1 VGSTLLQ
8 CGVKNHYLSNCLP
21 PAGFEPAH
29 LSAPVPKTGVST
41 IPPRRHSYSVTCSFF
56 FVYHSL
62 TTYAVFF
69 YYFGYGRVVLILE
82 LIAHFIFQS
91 LKAYSTYSKYSPTI
105 VCCLGSPSK
114 VATWSRPSR
123 SPIAASDL

>member
-1 VGSTLLQ
+1 MGLPF
-8 CGVKNHYLSNCLP
+8 LSMADENP
-21 PAGFEPAH
+21 SIAPRS
-29 LSAPVPKTGVST
+29 LSS
-41 IPPRRHSYSVTCSFF
+41 
-56 FVYHSL
+56 SL
-62 TTYAVFF
+62 KSAYAVLF

-91 LKAYSTYSKYSPTI
+91 LKAYSKYSPTI

>member
-1 VGSTLLQ
+1 MGSTLLQ

-91 LKAYSTYSKYSPTI
+91 LKAYSKYSPTI

-123 SPIAASDL
+123 SPRRLAASDL